1 MRKITIIGAG
11 HAGLQLGIGLRR
23 AGHDVTIVT
32 NRDADAVQAGR
43 ITSSQSMYAMA
54 VGIERDF
61 GVAFWDADC
70 PPIQGMHVRAGLDAD
85 RIMVDFR
92 MRMAEGQAVDQR
104 LKFPRWMQEFQRLGG
119 KLVVEE
125 IDLAGLERRA
135 EGSDLTIVAAGK
147 GEIGKLFER
156 DAARS
161 TFDKPQRITSL
172 TYVHGMKPRED
183 FGAININ
190 VHPGVGEMVH
200 FPGLT
205 LSGACDI
212 INIEAIPGG
221 PLDVWSGVSSAAQ
234 HLEATLDLINTY
246 FPWESH
252 RFANARLTD
261 DLATLSGPVTPTV
274 RKPIAVLPSGQPVL
288 GIGDVFLLNDPM
300 TGQGSN
306 NAAKCAALYLAA
318 INARGAEAFDTHWMT
333 GLAER
338 AWNETKWS
346 ARLTNTMLAP
356 SDHVLGIL
364 ASAMER
370 PQLAD
375 KIAAGFNDPRTM
387 GWYVDP
393 VLAGRVIA
401 ETTAPA
407 IAAA

>member
-1 MRKITIIGAG
+1 MRNITIIGAG

-32 NRDADAVQAGR
+32 NRDAKAVQAGR

-54 VGIERDF
+54 VGIERAF
-61 GVAFWDADC
+61 GLALWDADC
-70 PPIQGMHVRAGLDAD
+70 PPIQGMHVRAGLDAE

-92 MRMAEGQAVDQR
+92 MQMAEGQAVDQR
-104 LKFPRWMQEFQRLGG
+104 IKFPRWMEEFQRLGG

-125 IDLAGLERRA
+125 IDVDGLERRA
-135 EGSDLTIVAAGK
+135 AASDLTIVAAGK

-156 DAARS
+156 DTARS

-205 LSGACDI
+205 LSGPCDI

-221 PLDVWSGVSSAAQ
+221 PLDVWSGVTSPQ
-234 HLEATLDLINTY
+234 DHLAKTLELIRSY
-246 FPWESH
+246 FPWEAH
-252 RFANARLTD
+252 RFADVRLTD
-261 DLATLSGPVTPTV
+261 DQATLAGPVTPTV
-274 RKPIAVLPSGQPVL
+274 RKPIAFLPSGQPVM

-306 NAAKCAALYLAA
+306 NASKCAALYLAE
-318 INARGAEAFDTHWMT
+318 INARGEAAFDTHWMAA
-333 GLAER
+333 LAER

-356 SDHVLGIL
+356 PDHVLGIL
-364 ASAMER
+364 VSAMER

-393 VLAGRVIA
+393 ALAGRVIA
-401 ETTAPA
+401 ETTVP
-407 IAAA
+407 AAA